1 MKIRA
6 KNKTVASK
14 LQLLAIRSVQA
25 LAGLRPG
32 ANGNA
37 LSTWS
42 EAIVREAKD
51 SERCVEIPWVASGIA
66 RSLGLWLDIG
76 YAHAEPRYWESIPMR
91 TLRRYLRYGFGLDI
105 AEPTFEQHPLQIE
118 VTSDLIKEDLY
129 LLPEFSLITC
139 ISTLEH
145 IGCDNRIYHAQAG
158 REKDPFRIQKE
169 VLTKLLFKLAP
180 RGHLMLSLPFGKF
193 QDHGWFLQY
202 DAELL
207 ESLKAVAPRTGKKIT
222 FEKYYKLA
230 PEGWVQCPR
239 EEMKDVAYRSEEYR
253 AAGVVLLEFA

>member
-1 MKIRA
+1 MKIHA

-14 LQLLAIRSVQA
+14 LQLFAIRSVQKW
-25 LAGLRPG
+25 AGPRFG

-42 EAIVREAKD
+42 EGIVREPKD

-91 TLRRYLRYGFGLDI
+91 YLRYGFGLDI
-105 AEPTFEQHPLQIE
+105 AQPKFEQHPLQIE
-118 VTSDLIKEDLY
+118 VTSNLITEDLD

-158 REKDPFRIQKE
+158 REEEPFKIQKE
-169 VLTKLLFKLAP
+169 VLIKLLFKLAR

-193 QDHGWFLQY
+193 QDHGGFLQY

-207 ESLKAVAPRTGKKIT
+207 ELLKAAALRSGKKIIL
-222 FEKYYKLA
+222 EKYYRLA
-230 PEGWVQCPR
+230 PEGWIGCAR
-239 EEMKDVAYRSEEYR
+239 EEMKDVAYRFEEYR